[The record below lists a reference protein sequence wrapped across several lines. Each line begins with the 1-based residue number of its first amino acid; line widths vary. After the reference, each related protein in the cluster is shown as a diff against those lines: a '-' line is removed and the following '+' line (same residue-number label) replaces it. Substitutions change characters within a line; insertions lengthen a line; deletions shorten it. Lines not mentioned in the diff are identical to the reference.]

1 MNIQSNFVELQNA
14 KRIWAIGSMHSCYD
28 SFESIKNYISDNS
41 LPGDK
46 IVFLGNI
53 IGFGNFS
60 KAELLTKKLIISKK
74 DLDEKLSYLM
84 EKGFVNKNEKNGDI
98 SYYLDTEKL
107 SKVLENDDNFK
118 NIDDG
123 LAKLDSFLN

>member
-1 MNIQSNFVELQNA
+1 MDRIIILYSKTNTMSNSTSNESEKILESLFDPDNAEILLEL
-14 KRIWAIGSMHSCYD
+14 KDGPKSL
-28 SFESIKNYISDNS
+28 SF
-41 LPGDK
+41 
-46 IVFLGNI
+46 
-53 IGFGNFS
+53 
-60 KAELLTKKLIISKK
+60 LTKKIIISKK

-84 EKGFVNKNEKNGDI
+84 EKGFVSKNEKNGDI

-107 SKVLENDDNFK
+107 SKTLENDDNFK

>member
-1 MNIQSNFVELQNA
+1 MNYFEYFMDRIIISYSKMSIMPNNTSDESEKILESLFDPDNAEILLEL
-14 KRIWAIGSMHSCYD
+14 KDGPKSL
-28 SFESIKNYISDNS
+28 SF
-41 LPGDK
+41 
-46 IVFLGNI
+46 
-53 IGFGNFS
+53 
-60 KAELLTKKLIISKK
+60 LTKKIIISKK

-107 SKVLENDDNFK
+107 SKALENDDNFK